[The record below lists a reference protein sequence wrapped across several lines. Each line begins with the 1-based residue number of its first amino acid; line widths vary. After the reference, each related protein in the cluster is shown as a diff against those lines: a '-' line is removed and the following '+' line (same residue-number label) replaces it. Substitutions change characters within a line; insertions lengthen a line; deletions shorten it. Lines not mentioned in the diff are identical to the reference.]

1 MKIALAVLMYV
12 ALIGAALFYK
22 DELISWVSS
31 GDISDIPLMLLVSI
45 LFAFV
50 PVVPFGVIGGMMGAK
65 YGIVIGGLL
74 NISGSS
80 IASLLMLLLVR
91 TMFREQGRKY
101 LSRFRQMEKFTVL
114 YEKHPFLGVLTARLI
129 PFMPAPVINVYSA
142 LSRIPVLLFMA
153 ATILG
158 KIPVMFFFALVGETV
173 RSSPQT
179 TAVLV
184 VVYVLFL
191 GLLLWGYRIAF
202 RRFSRSSR
210 P

>member
-1 MKIALAVLMYV
+1 MYV